1 MNAVVRNWHRF
12 EAWLFRAPATAAGR
26 LAAAGFAVLRY
37 AYALTRDLVL
47 GDLNLRAMS
56 LVYTSLLSL
65 VPLIA
70 FSLSIVKGLGF
81 QRDFEPLIYEFFR
94 PLGDRAAELTER
106 VLGFVDHMQ
115 GRVLGSVGLAF
126 LVWTVLSVIQKVE
139 ESFNY
144 IWQVERARSFAR
156 RFGEYLGVLVVAPI
170 VIITALGLVASL
182 GSSAAVLWLAAHE
195 PFGTLLVMLGRLGP
209 WLIVGAGFAFLYA
222 FIPNARVRPWV
233 ALVAG
238 LTAGAAWVAASVV
251 FTQLVGW
258 STRMMAVYASFAIVL
273 FALMWFWLNWLVL
286 LLGAQFAFYLQNPRY
301 LRSGQHEVQPTARLR
316 EHLALAIMYLVGRS
330 FETGEQALGVGTL
343 AELLEV
349 PSSALGPVVDAL
361 ASAGLLR
368 TLEDETLLP
377 GREPARIML
386 DAVLAAVR
394 DGRIG
399 RGARLERAR
408 IPAPAE
414 RIGEQVDAAIRA
426 QLGRTS
432 LRDFI
437 AHGGAPG
444 GNAGD

>member
-1 MNAVVRNWHRF
+1 MNRLLRPWQRF
-12 EAWLFRAPATAAGR
+12 EAWLFRPPGGPLGR
-26 LAAAGFAVLRY
+26 LAAGGFVVLRY

-70 FSLSIVKGLGF
+70 FSLSILKGLGF
-81 QRDFEPLIYEFFR
+81 QHDFEPLLFEFFR
-94 PLGDRAAELTER
+94 PLGDRADELTQR
-106 VLGFVDHMQ
+106 VLGFVDHMH

-156 RFGEYLGVLVVAPI
+156 RYGEYLGVLVVAPI
-170 VIITALGLVASL
+170 VVITTLGLVASL
-182 GSSAAVLWLAAHE
+182 GSSSAVLWLAAHE
-195 PFGTLLVMLGRLGP
+195 PFGSLLVMLGRLGP
-209 WLIVGAGFAFLYA
+209 WLIVGAGFAFLYT
-222 FIPNARVRPWV
+222 FIPNARVRLWV

-238 LTAGAAWVAASVV
+238 FAAGAAWVAASVV
-251 FTQLVGW
+251 FAQLVGW

-286 LLGAQFAFYLQNPRY
+286 LMGARLAFYLQNPRY
-301 LRSGQHEVQPTARLR
+301 LRSGQHEVQPTAQLR
-316 EHLALAIMYLVGRS
+316 EQIALGVMFLVGRS
-330 FETGEQALGVGTL
+330 FETGEQALGVGAL

-361 ASAGLLR
+361 VSAGLLR
-368 TLEDETLLP
+368 TVEDETLLP

-386 DAVLAAVR
+386 DSVLAAVR
-394 DGRIG
+394 EGRIG
-399 RGARLERAR
+399 RGARLAEAR
-408 IPAPAE
+408 IPAPAG
-414 RIGEQVDAAIRA
+414 RIGEQVDAAIRE
-426 QLGRTS
+426 QLAGTS
-432 LRDFI
+432 LRDLVVRS
-437 AHGGAPG
+437 GPG
-444 GNAGD
+444 

>member
-1 MNAVVRNWHRF
+1 MARNWRRF
-12 EAWLFRAPATAAGR
+12 EAWLFRAPGAVVGR
-26 LAAAGFAVLRY
+26 LAAGGLTVLRY

-70 FSLSIVKGLGF
+70 FSLSIMKGLGF
-81 QRDFEPLIYEFFR
+81 QREFEPLLYEFFR
-94 PLGDRAAELTER
+94 PLGDRATELTQR

-115 GRVLGSVGLAF
+115 GRVLGSVGLVF

-182 GSSAAVLWLAAHE
+182 GSSSAVLWLAARE

-209 WLIVGAGFAFLYA
+209 WLIVGAGFAFLYS
-222 FIPNARVRPWV
+222 FIPNAGVRTWV

-238 LTAGAAWVAASVV
+238 FTAGAAWVAASIF
-251 FTQLVGW
+251 FTQLAGW

-273 FALMWFWLNWLVL
+273 LALMWFWLNWLVL
-286 LLGAQFAFYLQNPRY
+286 LVGAQFAFYLQNPRY

-316 EHLALAIMYLVGRS
+316 EQLALGVMYLVGRS
-330 FETGEQALGVGTL
+330 FETGEQGLGVGAL
-343 AELLEV
+343 AELLDV

-361 ASAGLLR
+361 VSAGLLR
-368 TLEDETLLP
+368 TVEDETLLP

-399 RGARLERAR
+399 RGARLAEAR

-414 RIGEQVDAAIRA
+414 RAGEQVDAAIRA
-426 QLGRTS
+426 ELGRTS

-437 AHGGAPG
+437 ARGGSS
-444 GNAGD
+444 